1 MTNTNLT
8 GIELYN
14 AAKEAYYNGEPIMT
28 DYEFDELERELGL
41 ENKSYVGTRHNP
53 SYTIEHPF
61 IMGSLSKIQI
71 KEDANGDIDWP
82 KYFEELANY
91 INYTGQF
98 SNSIALPIIVTPKYD
113 GCSFEAVVNDN
124 GEIDSISSRGDGEFG
139 KDLSKHLIHL
149 VSKSAKQIYEQIPTG
164 LVLRGEVLVDRVT
177 FGRKY
182 QNFVNPRS
190 FVSGILNRDYC
201 DDADFKDMLNDLC
214 VVIYDV
220 RTKVDNNWLDI
231 DWVWLNYETKPGYYE
246 LASLFPIDFEDLY
259 KRFDD
264 FRQNCEFALD
274 GFVIKPQEAYRLN
287 NTTEHRPKDCVA
299 IKFVPMLEETVVE
312 EIIWSTRK
320 TNEMIP
326 VVKVKPVIMD
336 GKVVSKAS
344 GHNYG
349 YLIDNKIS
357 VGTKII
363 LSLAGDIIP
372 FIYKVTDTSEFS
384 ELNMNLPTE
393 EYPGQYRIDGCH
405 LLKMLS
411 SEELNH
417 KKFINSCGALN
428 IPGLGGANAEKIYL
442 YLKDICKGDEF
453 FGIPEKEVPNN
464 ILMITSLD
472 VERALGGKTGAS
484 IAKELNKILVN
495 ITLKDIIS
503 SMCIDS
509 CGPKVIE
516 QIEKELLTNN
526 GDFTH
531 LNRDAY
537 NWLFNAYS
545 EEYQELTSILYHLN
559 RTFDDFRQV
568 FETKSENQMSQIPVI
583 LTGEPNNYAS
593 KGEFL
598 KCNPQ
603 YRLTGSWKEVQIVFT
618 NSLESN
624 TGKMKKARE
633 KNIEIKLY

>member
-1 MTNTNLT
+1 MT
-8 GIELYN
+8 GIELYT

-28 DYEFDELERELGL
+28 DYDFDELEVSLGL

-53 SYTIEHPF
+53 SYTVEHPF

-71 KEDANGDIDWP
+71 KEDANGNIDWP
-82 KYFEELANY
+82 KYVSELANY

-98 SNSIALPIIVTPKYD
+98 SNANELPIIVTPKYD
-113 GCSFEAVVNDN
+113 GCSFEAVVADN
-124 GEIDSISSRGDGEFG
+124 GEIVSISSRGDGEFG

-149 VSKSAKQIYEQIPTG
+149 VSKSVKEIYEQIPTG

-177 FGRKY
+177 FGAKY

-190 FVSGILNRDYC
+190 FVSGVLNRDYC
-201 DDADFKDMLNDLC
+201 NDADFQDMLSDLC

-231 DWVWLNYETKPGYYE
+231 DWMRLNYETKPGYYE
-246 LASLFPIDFEDLY
+246 SILMLPTDFEDIY

-274 GFVIKPQEAYRLN
+274 GFVIKPQEAYRIN
-287 NTTEHRPKDCVA
+287 NTTENRPKDCVA
-299 IKFVPMLEETVVE
+299 IKFVPMLQETVVE
-312 EIIWSTRK
+312 DIIWSSRK

-326 VVKVKPVIMD
+326 VIKVKPVIMD
-336 GKVVSKAS
+336 GKVVERAS

-357 VGTKII
+357 KGTKVI

-372 FIYKVTDTSEFS
+372 FIYKVTDTSAFS
-384 ELNMNLPTE
+384 ELEMNLPNDGDNRN
-393 EYPGQYRIDGCH
+393 YQICGCH

-411 SEELNH
+411 PEEFNQ
-417 KKFINSCGALN
+417 KKFINSCAALN
-428 IPGLGGANAEKIYL
+428 IPGLGESNAEKIYL

-453 FGIPEKEVPNN
+453 FEIPAKPIPNN
-464 ILMITSLD
+464 ILKITSLD
-472 VERALGGKTGAS
+472 VERALGGKIGTS
-484 IAKELNKILVN
+484 VAKAFNNILVN
-495 ITLKDIIS
+495 LTLKDIIAT
-503 SMCIDS
+503 MNIDG

-516 QIEKELLTNN
+516 QIEKYFLTGNA
-526 GDFTH
+526 DFTH
-531 LNRDAY
+531 LNKDAY
-537 NWLFNAYS
+537 YWIEFTDSA
-545 EEYQELTSILYHLN
+545 EYLEMMDIMNTLN
-559 RTFDDFRQV
+559 KTFDDF
-568 FETKSENQMSQIPVI
+568 KSVITENHTNAVKQIPVI
-583 LTGEPNNYAS
+583 LTGEPNDYKS

-603 YRLTGSWKEVQIVFT
+603 YRLTSSWKEVQIVFT

-633 KNIEIKLY
+633 KNIEIRLY

>member
-1 MTNTNLT
+1 MTNANLT

-246 LASLFPIDFEDLY
+246 LASLFPIDFENLY

-349 YLIDNKIS
+349 YLIDNNIS

-405 LLKMLS
+405 LLKILS

-472 VERALGGKTGAS
+472 VERALGGKTGVS

-503 SMCIDS
+503 SMCIES

-537 NWLFNAYS
+537 YWVFDVQS
-545 EEYQELTSILYHLN
+545 QEYQELTSILVHLN
-559 RTFDDFRQV
+559 RTFEDFRQV

-633 KNIEIKLY
+633 KNIEIRLY

>member
-1 MTNTNLT
+1 MNTNLI

-28 DYEFDELERELGL
+28 DYEFDELEASLGL

-53 SYTIEHPF
+53 SYTVEHPF

-71 KEDANGDIDWP
+71 KEDAKGNIDWP
-82 KYFEELANY
+82 KYVGELVDY

-98 SNSIALPIIVTPKYD
+98 SNSVSLPIIVTPKYD
-113 GCSFEAVVNDN
+113 GCSFEAVVNDA
-124 GEIDSISSRGDGEFG
+124 GEIVSISSRGDGEFG

-149 VSKSAKQIYEQIPTG
+149 VSKSSKEIYEKIPTG

-177 FGRKY
+177 FGAKY

-190 FVSGILNRDYC
+190 FVSGVLNRDYST
-201 DDADFKDMLNDLC
+201 DTEFQDMLSDLC

-220 RTKVDNNWLDI
+220 RTKVDGNWLDI
-231 DWVWLNYETKPGYYE
+231 DWSWLKYETKPGYYE
-246 LASLFPIDFEDLY
+246 VLSMLPTDFEDVY
-259 KRFDD
+259 KRFAD

-274 GFVIKPQEAYRLN
+274 GFVIKPQEAYRIN
-287 NTTEHRPKDCVA
+287 NTTENRPKDCVA
-299 IKFVPMLEETVVE
+299 IKFVPMLQETVVE
-312 EIIWSTRK
+312 DIIWSTRK

-326 VVKVKPVIMD
+326 VIKVKPVIMD
-336 GKVVSKAS
+336 GKVVERAS

-357 VGTKII
+357 KGTKVI

-372 FIYKVTDTSEFS
+372 FIYKVTDTSAFS
-384 ELNMNLPTE
+384 ELEMNLPNDGDNRN
-393 EYPGQYRIDGCH
+393 YQICGCH

-411 SEELNH
+411 PEEFNH
-417 KKFINSCGALN
+417 KKFINSCSALN
-428 IPGLGGANAEKIYL
+428 IPGLGESNAEKIYL

-453 FGIPEKEVPNN
+453 FEIPAKPIPNN
-464 ILMITSLD
+464 ILKITSLN

-503 SMCIDS
+503 SMCIES

-516 QIEKELLTNN
+516 QIEKELITNN

-537 NWLFNAYS
+537 YWVFDVNS
-545 EEYQELTSILYHLN
+545 EEYQELTSILCQLN

-583 LTGEPNNYAS
+583 LTGEPNNYTS

-618 NSLESN
+618 NDLESN

-633 KNIEIKLY
+633 KNIEIRLY

>member
-1 MTNTNLT
+1 MENTTLT

-14 AAKEAYYNGEPIMT
+14 AAKEAYYNDTPIMS
-28 DYEFDELERELGL
+28 DYEFDELEASLGL

-53 SYTIEHPF
+53 SYTVEHPF

-71 KEDANGDIDWP
+71 KEDANGNIDWP
-82 KYFEELANY
+82 MYVGELANY

-98 SNSIALPIIVTPKYD
+98 SNSVSLPIIVTPKYD
-113 GCSFEAVVNDN
+113 GCSFEAVVNN
-124 GEIDSISSRGDGEFG
+124 AGEVVSISSRGDGEFG

-149 VSKSAKQIYEQIPTG
+149 VSKSAKEIYEQIPTG

-177 FGRKY
+177 FETKY
-182 QNFVNPRS
+182 SNFVNPRS
-190 FVSGILNRDYC
+190 FVSGVLNRDYST
-201 DDADFKDMLNDLC
+201 DIEFQDMLSDLC

-220 RTKVDNNWLDI
+220 RTKVDDNWLDI
-231 DWVWLNYETKPGYYE
+231 DWTWLKYETKPGYYE
-246 LASLFPIDFEDLY
+246 VLSMLPTDFEDVY
-259 KRFDD
+259 KRFAD

-274 GFVIKPQEAYRLN
+274 GFVIKPQEAYRIN
-287 NTTEHRPKDCVA
+287 NTTENRPKDCVA
-299 IKFVPMLEETVVE
+299 IKFVPMLQETVVE
-312 EIIWSTRK
+312 EIVWSTRK

-357 VGTKII
+357 KGTKVI

-372 FIYKVTDTSEFS
+372 FIYKVTDTSAFS
-384 ELNMNLPTE
+384 ELEMNLPNDGDNRN
-393 EYPGQYRIDGCH
+393 YQICGCH

-411 SEELNH
+411 PEEFNH
-417 KKFINSCGALN
+417 KKFINSCAALN
-428 IPGLGGANAEKIYL
+428 IPGLGESNAEKIYL

-453 FGIPEKEVPNN
+453 FEIPAKPIPNN
-464 ILMITSLD
+464 ILKITSLD
-472 VERALGGKTGAS
+472 VERALGGKTGTS
-484 IAKELNKILVN
+484 VAKAFNNILVN
-495 ITLKDIIS
+495 LTLKDIIAT
-503 SMCIDS
+503 MNIEG

-516 QIEKELLTNN
+516 QIEKYFLTGNA
-526 GDFTH
+526 DFTH

-537 NWLFNAYS
+537 YWIEFTDSAEYLEMTDIMNA
-545 EEYQELTSILYHLN
+545 LN
-559 RTFDDFRQV
+559 KSFDDF
-568 FETKSENQMSQIPVI
+568 KSVITENSLNTVKQIPVI
-583 LTGEPNNYAS
+583 LTGEPNDYKS

-603 YRLTGSWKEVQIVFT
+603 YKLTGSWKEVQIVFT

-633 KNIEIKLY
+633 KNIEIRLY